1 MESRWK
7 KIAYLK
13 FDEENVNTFSMD
25 IFKGQL
31 YPSSKT
37 FKYPKAG
44 EDNSVV
50 NLYIHDLE
58 ENKTNLFTQKKIM
71 NIYPDFLDIHIK

>member
-1 MESRWK
+1 
-7 KIAYLK
+7 
-13 FDEENVNTFSMD
+13 MD

-58 ENKTNLFTQKKIM
+58 ENKTKF
-71 NIYPDFLDIHIK
+71 IYTEKDYEYIPRFFGHSHQIS